1 MVKKYNAMKVVF
13 PLRMDSQLYQ
23 ALDSLSQL
31 SERTKAQYIRFLIR
45 EDARKMGLIAGQVKH
60 ERFFGIS

>member
-1 MVKKYNAMKVVF
+1 MDKKYNAMKVVF

-45 EDARKMGLIAGQVKH
+45 KDAKKMGLMVGQVKH
-60 ERFFGIS
+60 ERFSRIS